1 MNDMSNTNKKKDLG
15 MYEEESKAMYQEESK
30 GMYQEESKATEAKTT
45 RGYRGKDN
53 PRSSVTTGP
62 MCQHQQLGLRVSGA
76 ERRPKPQHTPATTSA
91 SFPQPLTAFLASN
104 RHSPQ
109 AKKANR

>member
-30 GMYQEESKATEAKTT
+30 ATEAKTT

-53 PRSSVTTGP
+53 PRSSVTTEAYVSAPTAGP
-62 MCQHQQLGLRVSGA
+62 TCERSGKEA
-76 ERRPKPQHTPATTSA
+76 QTTAHTGNNKRFLSP
-91 SFPQPLTAFLASN
+91 TANSL
-104 RHSPQ
+104 P
-109 AKKANR
+109 

>member
-1 MNDMSNTNKKKDLG
+1 MNDMSNTNKNKDLG
-15 MYEEESKAMYQEESK
+15 MYEEESKAMHQEE
-30 GMYQEESKATEAKTT
+30 GKATEAKTT
-45 RGYRGKDN
+45 RGYRGKDD

-91 SFPQPLTAFLASN
+91 SFPQPLTAFLESN